1 MEHFPAGRLVT
12 LALVLLSGPITAQNT
27 IGLVEFANDHA
38 DGYVLIYPDQQ
49 GTMYLLNSCGQ
60 VVHTWPDSNSV
71 PGNGSRLVANGNVLR
86 TYVDEAGGNPFFTA
100 GGNGEHVQ
108 IKDWDNTV
116 LWDYTVSSATECMHH
131 DAEMLP
137 NGNVLIIAWELKTI
151 QEAYDA
157 GRDTMGFGY
166 STLWPEKVIEVQP
179 LLPDSGIVVWEWHVW
194 DHLIQDHDPLAQNFG
209 VVADHPELVDINKVY
224 TQNNNPDWLH
234 INSIDYN
241 PALDQIML
249 SVPFLNEVWIIDHS
263 TTTTDAAGH
272 TGGIS
277 GKGGDLLYRWGN
289 AAIYDRG
296 LPSDQQLFFN
306 HAALWTG
313 PGLDPGDPDSGKIM
327 VFNNRVQPGVSAID
341 LFAPPMDS
349 TGNYVLQP
357 GAAFGPTEREK
368 RYALQTP
375 SDFSSPGQ
383 GSGQLLPNGHV
394 LATSGRQGWVVSIRP
409 DSTIAWSYVTPMI
422 DGVPVAQGTDIVD
435 RTILFQAEWVHPDDD
450 RLDGRVLDAIGY
462 LELGPDTLFCSFP
475 MASPNIFGSGGDWV
489 SVVDDRLVLGSE
501 LRNERRYRLID
512 IAGKTVKLG
521 SDSDLQQGIG
531 LAGMPAGM
539 YLIQFDNGTAPRKFV
554 VPGR

>member
-1 MEHFPAGRLVT
+1 MDHFSAGRLVT
-12 LALVLLSGPITAQNT
+12 LALVLLAGRITAQNT
-27 IGLVEFANDHA
+27 IGLVDFANDHA

-49 GTMYLLNSCGQ
+49 GTMYLLNSCGE
-60 VVHTWPDSNSV
+60 VVHTWPDSTSV
-71 PGNGSRLVANGNVLR
+71 PGNGSRLVANGSVLR

-100 GGNGEHVQ
+100 GGNGQHVQ
-108 IKDWDNTV
+108 IKDWDNTI
-116 LWDYTVSSATECMHH
+116 LWDYTVSSSTECMHH

-137 NGNVLIIAWELKTI
+137 NGNVLIIVWELKTI

-157 GRDTMGFGY
+157 GRDTTGFGY
-166 STLWPEKVIEVQP
+166 NTLWPEKVIEVQP
-179 LLPDSGIVVWEWHVW
+179 FAPDSGVVVWEWHVW
-194 DHLIQDHDPLAQNFG
+194 DHLIQDNDPLAQNFG

-263 TTTTDAAGH
+263 TTTAEAAGH

-306 HAALWTG
+306 HAAIWTG
-313 PGLDPGDPDSGKIM
+313 PGLAPGDPDSGKIM

-349 TGNYVLQP
+349 TGNYVLQT
-357 GAAFGPTEREK
+357 GAAFGPAVREK
-368 RYALQTP
+368 RFALQTP
-375 SDFSSPGQ
+375 TDFSSPGQ

-409 DSTIAWSYVTPMI
+409 DSTLAWSYVTPMI
-422 DGVPVAQGTDIVD
+422 NGIPVAQGTDIVD

-462 LELGPDTLFCSFP
+462 LELDPDTLFCSFP
-475 MASPNIFGSGGDWV
+475 MSSHFVHGSSADWV
-489 SVVDDRLVLGSE
+489 SVVDDRLLLGPD
-501 LRNERRYRLID
+501 LRNERNYRVID
-512 IAGKTVKLG
+512 IAGKIIKLEK
-521 SDSDLQQGIG
+521 DTDIQQGIG
-531 LAGMPAGM
+531 LAGLPPGL
-539 YLIQFDNGTAPRKFV
+539 YLIQFGNGTEPRKFV
-554 VPGR
+554 VSRR